1 VPGTVLNV
9 PMILNNLE
17 EVCVLASPSDLKP
30 RPAGLIRHIVSIPG
44 DFLNAGSYYINAM
57 IVQRRSVGILI
68 QNNAVAFEVVEAGV
82 EGNWYGRLPGAV
94 WPKVVWHSE
103 VIEAEDLTVS
113 GTRVRRT

>member
-1 VPGTVLNV
+1 MPGTVLNV

-57 IVQRRSVGILI
+57 IVKDGRWEFSYKTTRSRSRWL
-68 QNNAVAFEVVEAGV
+68 
-82 EGNWYGRLPGAV
+82 RPGSKAIGTDGFRV
-94 WPKVVWHSE
+94 PSG
-103 VIEAEDLTVS
+103 LRSFGTVK
-113 GTRVRRT
+113 